1 MHSPRGNLQPDVI
14 AAEVSASRNVHYW
27 HTSFAPSYEVSPFHA
42 SLAQAEKW
50 KNPYFT
56 EGEQKGLKYLPKQ
69 NKGPEDMQLPS
80 LNMREE
86 NELFHPGHVISNT
99 NIEKKCMWTG

>member
-1 MHSPRGNLQPDVI
+1 MYIIGI
-14 AAEVSASRNVHYW
+14 
-27 HTSFAPSYEVSPFHA
+27 
-42 SLAQAEKW
+42 LALPQVMKSVLFMLALRKLKSEK
-50 KNPYFT
+50 KPYFT

-99 NIEKKCMWTG
+99 NTEKKCM